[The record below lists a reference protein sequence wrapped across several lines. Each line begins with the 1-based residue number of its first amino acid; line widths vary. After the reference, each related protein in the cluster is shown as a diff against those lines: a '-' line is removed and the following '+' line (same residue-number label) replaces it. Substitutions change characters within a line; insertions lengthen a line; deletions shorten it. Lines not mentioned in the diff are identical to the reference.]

1 MAKLCPQ
8 PCNGCK
14 AVMLAAGLLCT
25 CSRNIWVSSKHNA
38 SDLSRTEKEHI
49 MAAIETSRPAPFG
62 AITTYRAVNALT
74 SVFGALGAWND
85 TRITR
90 KALGKLSD
98 RELDDIGLC
107 RGDIEMLGR

>member
-1 MAKLCPQ
+1 
-8 PCNGCK
+8 
-14 AVMLAAGLLCT
+14 
-25 CSRNIWVSSKHNA
+25 
-38 SDLSRTEKEHI
+38 

-74 SVFGALGAWND
+74 NVFGVLGNWND
-85 TRITR
+85 ARITR
-90 KALGKLSD
+90 KALSKLSD